1 MREGE
6 GQAALTVDAQG
17 VFPYTPYRKYRE
29 VLSME
34 IRTLLLLAPPILLA
48 LTFHEYAHGY
58 VANKYGDDTAKR
70 SGRLTLNPLAH
81 LDPLGT
87 IMIFLVHFGWAKPVP
102 VNPYRLRNPKRDML
116 WISAAG
122 PLANM
127 VLALLSG
134 MLLRLVFAVGGAPQK
149 HSIVGLLIVMVIMS
163 LQINLA
169 LAIFNVLPIAPL
181 DGSKILAGLL
191 PARHEGT
198 IYLLER
204 YGPLILIGLI
214 IFGRATGVPILGS
227 LIWPFVGFF
236 SKIFAGI

>member
-1 MREGE
+1 MKI
-6 GQAALTVDAQG
+6 L
-17 VFPYTPYRKYRE
+17 F
-29 VLSME
+29 
-34 IRTLLLLAPPILLA
+34 LLLLAPPILLA
-48 LTFHEYAHGY
+48 LTFHEYAHAY
-58 VANKYGDDTAKR
+58 VAHRYGDDTAKR

-102 VNPYRLRNPKRDML
+102 INPYRLRDPKRNML

-127 VLALLSG
+127 LLALGSG
-134 MLLRLVFAVGGAPQK
+134 ILLRLIFAIAGAPDQY
-149 HSIVGLLIVMVIMS
+149 SVIDLLAFMVMMS
-163 LQINLA
+163 MQINLA

-181 DGSKILAGLL
+181 DGSKILFGIL
-191 PARHEGT
+191 PAKYAHT
-198 IYLLER
+198 VYFLER
-204 YGPLILIGLI
+204 YGPFILIGLI
-214 IFGRATGVPILGS
+214 IFGRVTGLPILGG